1 MQRRVAERKLRG
13 LVPFGVARFPFGVP
27 RWPVECHAGLGW
39 PALPQLVVAGMRVWV
54 RSAEERGTIL
64 NGTVSCNSECRRKTK
79 MNDHHHF
86 IGLSHAVKGSSF
98 ALKLTMV
105 CLAFLLSAC
114 RIDGILE
121 FQANGS
127 MHSEIVF
134 EDTKGLMAKIGKN
147 CSNLKNYISSLR
159 PFFAKATYEEIIS
172 DEGVRKCKVVSDEP
186 LDNVE
191 TRKEGDN
198 NLLIIGKQGVI
209 REENELDVT
218 MRIGV
223 PGKII
228 KTTNG
233 VIEGNK
239 VVIRGVNRTARGVTI
254 TWTSDANARHSS
266 SSSDS
271 SSSSAGGKTAAGS
284 SADDSGFPAW
294 AWIGS
299 GVGVLALALI
309 LGVLI
314 GRRKRR
320 AAPPSLNLGQR

>member
-1 MQRRVAERKLRG
+1 M
-13 LVPFGVARFPFGVP
+13 
-27 RWPVECHAGLGW
+27 
-39 PALPQLVVAGMRVWV
+39 
-54 RSAEERGTIL
+54 RSAEEKGTIL

-114 RIDGILE
+114 RIDGTLE

-134 EDTKGLMAKIGKN
+134 EDANGSMAKIGKN

-159 PFFAKATYEEIIS
+159 PFFAKATYEEMIS
-172 DEGVRKCKVVSDEP
+172 DKGVRECKVVSDEP

-191 TRKEGDN
+191 TKREGDN
-198 NLLIIGKQGVI
+198 NLLIIGKQGTGG
-209 REENELDVT
+209 ELTVTEMT
-218 MRIGV
+218 MRVGV
-223 PGKII
+223 PGKIM

-233 VIEGNK
+233 VIEDNK
-239 VVIRGVNRTARGVTI
+239 VVLRGLNRIARGVTI
-254 TWTSDANARHSS
+254 TWTSDANAPRSS

-271 SSSSAGGKTAAGS
+271 SSGPAGGKTAAGS
-284 SADDSGFPAW
+284 SVEDDGFPVW
-294 AWIGS
+294 VWIGS
-299 GVGVLALALI
+299 GVGVLAFALM

>member
-1 MQRRVAERKLRG
+1 MQRRAAERKLRG

-27 RWPVECHAGLGW
+27 RWPVECLLFLSSSFAETRL
-39 PALPQLVVAGMRVWV
+39 WV
-54 RSAEERGTIL
+54 RSAAERGTIL

-86 IGLSHAVKGSSF
+86 TGLSHAVKGSSF

-114 RIDGILE
+114 RVDGTLE

-127 MHSEIVF
+127 MHSEMTF

-159 PFFAKATYEEIIS
+159 PFLAKATYEETMS
-172 DEGVRKCKVVSDEP
+172 ENGMRKCRVISDEP
-186 LDNVE
+186 LNNVE
-191 TRKEGDN
+191 MKREGN
-198 NLLIIGKQGVI
+198 NHLLVIGEQGI
-209 REENELDVT
+209 SSEQIELDMT
-218 MRIGV
+218 ITIGV

-233 VIEGNK
+233 VIEGDK
-239 VVIRGVNRTARGVTI
+239 VVINGVNRIFRGVTI
-254 TWTSDANARHSS
+254 TWTSDADAPHGS

-294 AWIGS
+294 VWIGS
-299 GVGVLALALI
+299 GVGVLALPLI
-309 LGVLI
+309 VGGLI

-320 AAPPSLNLGQR
+320 AAPPLLNLGQR

>member
-1 MQRRVAERKLRG
+1 MAKHRRLIS
-13 LVPFGVARFPFGVP
+13 
-27 RWPVECHAGLGW
+27 
-39 PALPQLVVAGMRVWV
+39 
-54 RSAEERGTIL
+54 RSRAAK
-64 NGTVSCNSECRRKTK
+64 NASC
-79 MNDHHHF
+79 
-86 IGLSHAVKGSSF
+86 V
-98 ALKLTMV
+98 LKLTIV

-114 RIDGILE
+114 RIDGTLE

-134 EDTKGLMAKIGKN
+134 EDANGSMAKIGKN

-159 PFFAKATYEEIIS
+159 PFFAKATFEEIIS
-172 DEGVRKCKVVSDEP
+172 DKGVRECKVVSDEP

-191 TRKEGDN
+191 VKKEGDN
-198 NLLIIGKQGVI
+198 NLLIIGKQGTGG
-209 REENELDVT
+209 ELTVTKMT
-218 MRIGV
+218 MRVGV

-233 VIEGNK
+233 VIEDNK
-239 VVIRGVNRTARGVTI
+239 VVLRGLNRIARGVTI
-254 TWTSDANARHSS
+254 TWTSDANAPHSF

-271 SSSSAGGKTAAGS
+271 SSGPAGGKTAAGS

-294 AWIGS
+294 VWIGS
-299 GVGVLALALI
+299 GVGVLALALM

>member
-1 MQRRVAERKLRG
+1 MKLWVRCVAE
-13 LVPFGVARFPFGVP
+13 
-27 RWPVECHAGLGW
+27 
-39 PALPQLVVAGMRVWV
+39 
-54 RSAEERGTIL
+54 SGTIL
-64 NGTVSCNSECRRKTK
+64 NDKVSCSSERRRKTK
-79 MNDHHHF
+79 MNNHRRSINRF
-86 IGLSHAVKGSSF
+86 RAVKNASC
-98 ALKLTMV
+98 ALKLTIV

-114 RIDGILE
+114 RVDGTFE

-127 MHSEIVF
+127 MHSEMIF

-159 PFFAKATYEEIIS
+159 TFLAKATYEETIS
-172 DEGVRKCKVVSDEP
+172 EKGVRKCKVVSDEP
-186 LDNVE
+186 LNGVE
-191 TRKEGDN
+191 TKREGGN
-198 NLLIIGKQGVI
+198 NLLVIGKQGVI
-209 REENELDVT
+209 REENELDMT

-239 VVIRGVNRTARGVTI
+239 VVLRGVNRIFRGVTI
-254 TWTSDANARHSS
+254 TWTSEADASHG

-271 SSSSAGGKTAAGS
+271 SSGPAGGQTAAGS
-284 SADDSGFPAW
+284 STGDSGFPVW
-294 AWIGS
+294 GWIGS
-299 GVGVLALALI
+299 GVGVLAFALI

-320 AAPPSLNLGQR
+320 TAPPSVYLSQR

>member
-1 MQRRVAERKLRG
+1 
-13 LVPFGVARFPFGVP
+13 
-27 RWPVECHAGLGW
+27 
-39 PALPQLVVAGMRVWV
+39 
-54 RSAEERGTIL
+54 
-64 NGTVSCNSECRRKTK
+64 

-86 IGLSHAVKGSSF
+86 TGLSHAVKGSSF

-105 CLAFLLSAC
+105 CLTFLLSAC
-114 RIDGILE
+114 RVDGTLE
-121 FQANGS
+121 FQSNGS

-147 CSNLKNYISSLR
+147 CSNLKNYISPLQA
-159 PFFAKATYEEIIS
+159 FLAKATYEETVS
-172 DEGVRKCKVVSDEP
+172 EKGVRKCKVVSDEP
-186 LDNVE
+186 LNNVE
-191 TRKEGDN
+191 AKREGDN

-209 REENELDVT
+209 REEVEMDMT

-239 VVIRGVNRTARGVTI
+239 VVIRGVNRTARGATI
-254 TWTSDANARHSS
+254 TWTSGANAPHSS
-266 SSSDS
+266 SSSDL

-320 AAPPSLNLGQR
+320 AVPPSLNLGQR

>member
-1 MQRRVAERKLRG
+1 
-13 LVPFGVARFPFGVP
+13 
-27 RWPVECHAGLGW
+27 
-39 PALPQLVVAGMRVWV
+39 
-54 RSAEERGTIL
+54 
-64 NGTVSCNSECRRKTK
+64 
-79 MNDHHHF
+79 MNDHLRF
-86 IGLSHAVKGSSF
+86 ISRSHAKKNVSCV
-98 ALKLTMV
+98 LKLTIV
-105 CLAFLLSAC
+105 CLAYLLSAC
-114 RIDGILE
+114 RVDGTLE
-121 FQANGS
+121 FQTNGS

-147 CSNLKNYISSLR
+147 CSNLKNYIGSLR
-159 PFFAKATYEEIIS
+159 PFLAKATYEETIS
-172 DEGVRKCKVVSDEP
+172 EKGVRQCKVVSDEP
-186 LDNVE
+186 LNDVE
-191 TRKEGDN
+191 VKKEGDN

-254 TWTSDANARHSS
+254 TWTSDADAPHGS

-271 SSSSAGGKTAAGS
+271 ASSSAGGKTAAGS
-284 SADDSGFPAW
+284 SAGDSGFPVW
-294 AWIGS
+294 GWIGS
-299 GVGVLALALI
+299 GVGVLAFALI

-320 AAPPSLNLGQR
+320 TAPPSLNLGQR

>member
-1 MQRRVAERKLRG
+1 
-13 LVPFGVARFPFGVP
+13 
-27 RWPVECHAGLGW
+27 
-39 PALPQLVVAGMRVWV
+39 
-54 RSAEERGTIL
+54 
-64 NGTVSCNSECRRKTK
+64 

-98 ALKLTMV
+98 ALKLTIV

-114 RIDGILE
+114 RIDGTFE

-127 MHSEIVF
+127 MHSEMVF
-134 EDTKGLMAKIGKN
+134 EDAKGTMAKIGRN
-147 CSNLKNYISSLR
+147 CSNLKNYISAFRNFL
-159 PFFAKATYEEIIS
+159 AKATYEETIS
-172 DEGVRKCKVVSDEP
+172 EKGVRKCKVVSDEP
-186 LDNVE
+186 LNDVE
-191 TRKEGDN
+191 VKKEGDN
-198 NLLIIGKQGVI
+198 NLLIIGKQGTGGK
-209 REENELDVT
+209 LYVT
-218 MRIGV
+218 KMTIRIGV

-239 VVIRGVNRTARGVTI
+239 VVIDDFDRIMRGVTI
-254 TWTSDANARHSS
+254 TWTSDADAPHGSS
-266 SSSDS
+266 WSDS
-271 SSSSAGGKTAAGS
+271 SSGPAGGKTAAGS
-284 SADDSGFPAW
+284 SAGDSGFPAW

-320 AAPPSLNLGQR
+320 TAPPSLNLGQRQPTTVFAAAEAKIAHDEAADAVSD

>member
-1 MQRRVAERKLRG
+1 MAKHRR
-13 LVPFGVARFPFGVP
+13 PIS
-27 RWPVECHAGLGW
+27 
-39 PALPQLVVAGMRVWV
+39 
-54 RSAEERGTIL
+54 RSRAAK
-64 NGTVSCNSECRRKTK
+64 NASC
-79 MNDHHHF
+79 
-86 IGLSHAVKGSSF
+86 V
-98 ALKLTMV
+98 LKLTIV
-105 CLAFLLSAC
+105 CLVFLLSAC
-114 RIDGILE
+114 RIDGNLE

-147 CSNLKNYISSLR
+147 CSNLKNYIGSLR
-159 PFFAKATYEEIIS
+159 PFLAKATYEETIS
-172 DEGVRKCKVVSDEP
+172 EKGVRQCKVVSDEP
-186 LDNVE
+186 LNDVE
-191 TRKEGDN
+191 VKKEGDN

-209 REENELDVT
+209 RKENELDIT

-254 TWTSDANARHSS
+254 TWISDADASHGS

-271 SSSSAGGKTAAGS
+271 SSCPAGGKTAAGS
-284 SADDSGFPAW
+284 SAGDGGFPVW
-294 AWIGS
+294 VWIGS
-299 GVGVLALALI
+299 GVGALVFALI

-314 GRRKRR
+314 GRRKKRT
-320 AAPPSLNLGQR
+320 APPSVYLSQR